1 MTEKR
6 FDFKYDG
13 VGYSYYLCD
22 KEEGASYEDRVFA
35 EIWADKSE
43 VEDIVNKMNALHEE
57 NQSLKFQLDE
67 CRNHKL
73 FSRRELEKENEELKH
88 RLEDWHK
95 RTFRTH
101 EYFNILEKVIDEVCN
116 DDISNKIWKEYEKR
130 EKLIE

>member
-13 VGYSYYLCD
+13 VGHSYYLCD

-57 NQSLKFQLDE
+57 NQTLLHIIDWCLTHHREVGHIVFDSRDEFFIWLKE
-67 CRNHKL
+67 KGV
-73 FSRRELEKENEELKH
+73 LE
-88 RLEDWHK
+88 
-95 RTFRTH
+95 
-101 EYFNILEKVIDEVCN
+101 
-116 DDISNKIWKEYEKR
+116 
-130 EKLIE
+130 

>member
-43 VEDIVNKMNALHEE
+43 VEDIVNKMNHLHEE
-57 NQSLKFQLDE
+57 NQSLK
-67 CRNHKL
+67 
-73 FSRRELEKENEELKH
+73 ENLAYRSNQVVFADHLIDDLGHEEM
-88 RLEDWHK
+88 K
-95 RTFRTH
+95 RQW
-101 EYFNILEKVIDEVCN
+101 EEFND
-116 DDISNKIWKEYEKR
+116 
-130 EKLIE
+130 